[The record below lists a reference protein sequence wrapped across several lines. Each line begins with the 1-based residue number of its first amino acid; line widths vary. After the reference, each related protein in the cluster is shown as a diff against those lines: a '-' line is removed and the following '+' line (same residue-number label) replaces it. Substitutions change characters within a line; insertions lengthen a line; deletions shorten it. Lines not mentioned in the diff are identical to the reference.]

1 MKKKR
6 DKRKARGKAK
16 LLSRE
21 AVAIARFF
29 SFYKD
34 TYEMWDTPDELS
46 PYPELTVE
54 EAPRPSLLD
63 GNYKLLERGFII
75 PALFRRAKSG
85 TLSEIDQAIRRAPR
99 QTDFD
104 NKVFDAY
111 CIAQDSRETMKDPFP
126 THDEICSEYC
136 KMIGAK
142 KRTDSIASAV
152 RRSVVKQGLP
162 ITRLR
167 IRAKN
172 TK

>member
-6 DKRKARGKAK
+6 DKRKTRGKAK

-21 AVAIARFF
+21 AVAIATFF

-46 PYPELTVE
+46 PYPELSAE
-54 EAPRPSLLD
+54 EAPSPGLG

-85 TLSEIDQAIRRAPR
+85 TLSEIDQAIRRAPK

-104 NKVFDAY
+104 NKVFEAY
-111 CIAQDSRETMKDPFP
+111 WIARDSRETMKDP
-126 THDEICSEYC
+126 THDEICSG
-136 KMIGAK
+136 IAK
-142 KRTDSIASAV
+142 
-152 RRSVVKQGLP
+152 
-162 ITRLR
+162 
-167 IRAKN
+167 
-172 TK
+172 

>member
-1 MKKKR
+1 VKKKR

-34 TYEMWDTPDELS
+34 TYEMYDTPDELS
-46 PYPELTVE
+46 PYPELTAE
-54 EAPRPSLLD
+54 EAPPPSALE

-85 TLSEIDQAIRRAPR
+85 TLSEIDQAIRREPKL
-99 QTDFD
+99 TDFD
-104 NKVFDAY
+104 RRVYEAY
-111 CIAQDSRETMKDPFP
+111 LIAQGPWETMKDPP
-126 THDEICSEYC
+126 THDEVCSEYC

-142 KRTDSIASAV
+142 ERTDSVASAV
-152 RRSVVKQGLP
+152 RRSVVEQGLP

>member
-6 DKRKARGKAK
+6 DKRKGRGKAK

-46 PYPELTVE
+46 PYPELSAE
-54 EAPRPSLLD
+54 EAPSPGLGD
-63 GNYKLLERGFII
+63 YKLLERGFII

-85 TLSEIDQAIRRAPR
+85 TLSEIDQAIRRAPK

-111 CIAQDSRETMKDPFP
+111 RIAQDSRETMKDSFP

-142 KRTDSIASAV
+142 EWPDSIASAV
-152 RRSVVKQGLP
+152 RRSVVQQGLP

>member
-1 MKKKR
+1 VKKKR

-29 SFYKD
+29 LFYKD
-34 TYEMWDTPDELS
+34 TYEMYDTPDELS
-46 PYPELTVE
+46 PYPELTAE
-54 EAPRPSLLD
+54 QAPRPGVGD
-63 GNYKLLERGFII
+63 YKVLERGFII
-75 PALFRRAKSG
+75 PALFRRAKSSR
-85 TLSEIDQAIRRAPR
+85 LSEIDQAIRREPKL
-99 QTDFD
+99 TDFD
-104 NKVFDAY
+104 RRVNEAY
-111 CIAQDSRETMKDPFP
+111 WIAQGPWETMKDLP
-126 THDEICSEYC
+126 THDEVCSEYC

-142 KRTDSIASAV
+142 ERTDSVASAV

>member
-1 MKKKR
+1 VKKKR

-46 PYPELTVE
+46 PYPELTAE
-54 EAPRPSLLD
+54 EAPSPGSGD
-63 GNYKLLERGFII
+63 YKLLERGFII

-85 TLSEIDQAIRRAPR
+85 TLSEIDQAIRRAPKR
-99 QTDFD
+99 THFD
-104 NKVFDAY
+104 NKVYDAY
-111 CIAQDSRETMKDPFP
+111 WIAQDSRETTKDPLP

-142 KRTDSIASAV
+142 TRTDSIASAV
-152 RRSVVKQGLP
+152 RRSVVKQGFF